1 MNCSDKS
8 QTVHQLST
16 TTPVRRLPEWLKRPM
31 PKGAIFAQTTSAIKS
46 LNLVT
51 VCESAHCPN
60 LGECWSKGNA
70 TFMIMG
76 QRCTRRCSFCAVE
89 TARPKPLEKDEPLRV
104 ATAIQR
110 MNLKHVVIT
119 SVARDDL
126 KDDGAGH
133 FARVITTIRKM
144 HPDITIEVLTP
155 DFKAKSDCLDVV
167 YQAKPDIFNHNMETV
182 RRLTREVRS
191 VATYDRSL
199 MVLNYMASMKDPPVI
214 KSGFMVGLGETME
227 EIGELLHD
235 MRDHQV
241 EMLTVGQYLRPSK
254 DHHEVIKFYHPDEFR
269 EIEEAA
275 EALGFKQV
283 AAGPFVRSSYHAELS
298 HQKLQRKKVGG

>member
-1 MNCSDKS
+1 MNCGNK
-8 QTVHQLST
+8 QQELHKLST
-16 TTPVRRLPEWLKRPM
+16 RPPVRELPEWLKRPL
-31 PKGAIFAQTTSAIKS
+31 PHGKDFAQTSAAVKA
-46 LNLVT
+46 LNLAT

-60 LGECWSKGNA
+60 LGECWSKGTA

-76 QRCTRRCSFCAVE
+76 ERCTRRCSFCAVE

-104 ATAIQR
+104 ATAIQK

-133 FARVITTIRKM
+133 FARVITTVRKM
-144 HPDITIEVLTP
+144 HPEITIEVLTP
-155 DFKAKSDCLDVV
+155 DFKAKSECLDMI
-167 YQAKPDIFNHNMETV
+167 YEARPDIFNHNVETV
-182 RRLTREVRS
+182 RRLTKEVRS
-191 VATYDRSL
+191 VATYERSL
-199 MVLNYMASMKDPPVI
+199 MVLNYMASMKDPSVI

-254 DHHEVIKFYHPDEFR
+254 EHHEVIKFYHPDEFK

-275 EALGFKQV
+275 LALGFIQV

-298 HQKLQRKKVGG
+298 HQKLRHKIANG

>member
-1 MNCSDKS
+1 MIQNNQPKLHQISS
-8 QTVHQLST
+8 QK
-16 TTPVRRLPEWLKRPM
+16 PVRKLPEWLKRPL
-31 PKGAIFAQTTSAIKS
+31 PKGSGFHQTTSAIKD

-51 VCESAHCPN
+51 VCESAQCPN
-60 LGECWSKGNA
+60 LGECWSKGTA

-76 QRCTRRCSFCAVE
+76 ERCTRRCSFCAVD

-133 FARVITTIRKM
+133 FARVITTVRKM

-155 DFKAKSDCLDVV
+155 DFKAKSECLDLI
-167 YQAKPDIFNHNMETV
+167 YEAKPDVFNHNMETV
-182 RRLTREVRS
+182 RRLTPTVRS
-191 VATYDRSL
+191 VSTYERSL
-199 MVLNYMASMKDPPVI
+199 MVLNYIGSMKNPPVI
-214 KSGFMVGLGETME
+214 KSGFMVGLGESKE
-227 EIGELLHD
+227 EIKQLLQD
-235 MRDHQV
+235 MVDFKV
-241 EMLTVGQYLRPSK
+241 EMLTVGQYLRPSQN
-254 DHHEVIKFYHPDEFR
+254 HHEVIRFYHPDEFL
-269 EIEEAA
+269 EIEEMAKQI
-275 EALGFKQV
+275 GFKEV

-298 HQKLQRKKVGG
+298 HQRLMNKGCNS